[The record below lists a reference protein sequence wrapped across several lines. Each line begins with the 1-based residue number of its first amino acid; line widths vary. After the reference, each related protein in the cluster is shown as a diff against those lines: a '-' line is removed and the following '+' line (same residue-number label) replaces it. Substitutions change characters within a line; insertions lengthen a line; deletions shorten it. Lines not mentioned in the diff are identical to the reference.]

1 MINIFWIFKIYSY
14 LGKPLLR
21 AKGDELI
28 GNIKELIK
36 NQDKLGYQIIP
47 ISQPEYKLSNVR
59 FREPMKLSKI
69 LNYKLDDQ
77 VNRSHLS
84 YLVF

>member
-1 MINIFWIFKIYSY
+1 MIIKFWIFKIYSY
-14 LGKPLLR
+14 LGKPLPR

-28 GNIKELIK
+28 GKIKELIK
-36 NQDKLGYQIIP
+36 NQDKLGYQMLP
-47 ISQPEYKLSNVR
+47 NHEPEYKLSNLR

-69 LNYKLDDQ
+69 ANYKLDDQ

-84 YLVF
+84 